1 MENNTLCNRH
11 SLGVNN
17 HTKMYVTYTRI
28 YGWSD
33 YGGESSY
40 QPGYRLE
47 NMMWMTLLVYDYII
61 PGEKIMLI
69 VREFSNRF
77 QQMSGMPINSNETKE
92 RLKAAG
98 IDINSKQY
106 RAVMSEMSRDGGG
119 GYTTISAIK
128 KRMSRYDKD
137 GDWINPRTGLAGL
150 LVTDKNCASKN
161 RIVSISESIMDEMFE
176 STKKEFFMENGVHN
190 GDTTN
195 RSEIYQKLY
204 QQTEKNDRLAAGY
217 TLEEYERQYWQ
228 AFTDAVKVAD
238 PKWEAGKPIM
248 PGVLDRITSKSIDA
262 LLVKSGSQLIRK
274 SFERMI

>member
-1 MENNTLCNRH
+1 
-11 SLGVNN
+11 
-17 HTKMYVTYTRI
+17 
-28 YGWSD
+28 
-33 YGGESSY
+33 
-40 QPGYRLE
+40 
-47 NMMWMTLLVYDYII
+47 
-61 PGEKIMLI
+61 MLI

-137 GDWINPRTGLAGL
+137 GDWINPRTGLAGV

-176 STKKEFFMENGVHN
+176 STKKEFYMENGVHN

-204 QQTEKNDRLAAGY
+204 Q
-217 TLEEYERQYWQ
+217 RQYWQ

>member
-1 MENNTLCNRH
+1 MDFR
-11 SLGVNN
+11 V
-17 HTKMYVTYTRI
+17 I
-28 YGWSD
+28 Y
-33 YGGESSY
+33 
-40 QPGYRLE
+40 Q
-47 NMMWMTLLVYDYII
+47 
-61 PGEKIMLI
+61 GEKIMLI

-204 QQTEKNDRLAAGY
+204 QQTEKNDRLAA
-217 TLEEYERQYWQ
+217 
-228 AFTDAVKVAD
+228 D

>member
-1 MENNTLCNRH
+1 
-11 SLGVNN
+11 
-17 HTKMYVTYTRI
+17 
-28 YGWSD
+28 
-33 YGGESSY
+33 
-40 QPGYRLE
+40 
-47 NMMWMTLLVYDYII
+47 
-61 PGEKIMLI
+61 
-69 VREFSNRF
+69 
-77 QQMSGMPINSNETKE
+77 
-92 RLKAAG
+92 
-98 IDINSKQY
+98 
-106 RAVMSEMSRDGGG
+106 
-119 GYTTISAIK
+119 
-128 KRMSRYDKD
+128 
-137 GDWINPRTGLAGL
+137 
-150 LVTDKNCASKN
+150 
-161 RIVSISESIMDEMFE
+161 MDEMFE
-176 STKKEFFMENGVHN
+176 STKKEFYMENGVHN

>member
-1 MENNTLCNRH
+1 
-11 SLGVNN
+11 
-17 HTKMYVTYTRI
+17 
-28 YGWSD
+28 
-33 YGGESSY
+33 
-40 QPGYRLE
+40 
-47 NMMWMTLLVYDYII
+47 
-61 PGEKIMLI
+61 MLI

-106 RAVMSEMSRDGGG
+106 RTVMSEMSRDGGG

-137 GDWINPRTGLAGL
+137 GDWINPRTGLAGV

-176 STKKEFFMENGVHN
+176 STKKEFYMENGVHN

-204 QQTEKNDRLAAGY
+204 Q
-217 TLEEYERQYWQ
+217 RQYWQ

>member
-1 MENNTLCNRH
+1 
-11 SLGVNN
+11 
-17 HTKMYVTYTRI
+17 
-28 YGWSD
+28 
-33 YGGESSY
+33 
-40 QPGYRLE
+40 
-47 NMMWMTLLVYDYII
+47 
-61 PGEKIMLI
+61 MLI

-161 RIVSISESIMDEMFE
+161 RIVSISESIM
-176 STKKEFFMENGVHN
+176 ENGVHN

>member
-1 MENNTLCNRH
+1 MDFR
-11 SLGVNN
+11 V
-17 HTKMYVTYTRI
+17 I
-28 YGWSD
+28 Y
-33 YGGESSY
+33 
-40 QPGYRLE
+40 Q
-47 NMMWMTLLVYDYII
+47 
-61 PGEKIMLI
+61 GEKIMLI

-137 GDWINPRTGLAGL
+137 GDWINPRTGLAGV
-150 LVTDKNCASKN
+150 LVTDKNCASKIELFQFQKALWM
-161 RIVSISESIMDEMFE
+161 RCL
-176 STKKEFFMENGVHN
+176 KALKEFYMENGVHN

>member
-1 MENNTLCNRH
+1 
-11 SLGVNN
+11 
-17 HTKMYVTYTRI
+17 
-28 YGWSD
+28 
-33 YGGESSY
+33 
-40 QPGYRLE
+40 
-47 NMMWMTLLVYDYII
+47 
-61 PGEKIMLI
+61 MLI

-161 RIVSISESIMDEMFE
+161 RIVSSI
-176 STKKEFFMENGVHN
+176 V
-190 GDTTN
+190 
-195 RSEIYQKLY
+195 I
-204 QQTEKNDRLAAGY
+204 
-217 TLEEYERQYWQ
+217 
-228 AFTDAVKVAD
+228 
-238 PKWEAGKPIM
+238 
-248 PGVLDRITSKSIDA
+248 
-262 LLVKSGSQLIRK
+262 
-274 SFERMI
+274 

>member
-1 MENNTLCNRH
+1 
-11 SLGVNN
+11 
-17 HTKMYVTYTRI
+17 
-28 YGWSD
+28 
-33 YGGESSY
+33 
-40 QPGYRLE
+40 
-47 NMMWMTLLVYDYII
+47 
-61 PGEKIMLI
+61 MLI

-204 QQTEKNDRLAAGY
+204 QQTEKNDRLAA
-217 TLEEYERQYWQ
+217 
-228 AFTDAVKVAD
+228 D

>member
-1 MENNTLCNRH
+1 MDFR
-11 SLGVNN
+11 V
-17 HTKMYVTYTRI
+17 I
-28 YGWSD
+28 Y
-33 YGGESSY
+33 
-40 QPGYRLE
+40 Q
-47 NMMWMTLLVYDYII
+47 
-61 PGEKIMLI
+61 GEKIMLI

-106 RAVMSEMSRDGGG
+106 RTVMSEMSRDGGG

-137 GDWINPRTGLAGL
+137 GDWINPRTGLAGV
-150 LVTDKNCASKN
+150 LVTDKNCASKIELFQFQKALWMRCLKALK
-161 RIVSISESIMDEMFE
+161 RIYYEM
-176 STKKEFFMENGVHN
+176 GWHN